1 MPASWS
7 RPVPD
12 PDAATTAPEETLR
25 EFLDSFSYGSR
36 ADLTFKFLKKLS
48 AEDGG
53 EAIRQMLRAVA
64 DSLDTGSVAELHDL
78 MIGWQEAAYM
88 PAEEAARS
96 YVYEDAPFTPL
107 RKPLAESRVGLMTSS
122 GHFVAGDDPEPFGVA
137 GMTQAEAEAR
147 ISEFLREPPVMS
159 QIPLAASK
167 QDLHVRHGG
176 YDTSSA
182 LLDHNVAFP
191 RDALLAIRDSGRIGE
206 VADPLYSFP
215 GATSQGR
222 LRKQA
227 LPGWIEML
235 QETAIDVLLL
245 VPV

>member
-1 MPASWS
+1 MPGPEAE
-7 RPVPD
+7 P
-12 PDAATTAPEETLR
+12 APAEETLR

-36 ADLTFKFLKKLS
+36 SDLTFKFLKKLS

-53 EAIRQMLRAVA
+53 EAIRQLLRAAA

-78 MIGWQEAAYM
+78 MIRWQESAYS
-88 PAEEAARS
+88 PSPRSAGS
-96 YVYEDAPFTPL
+96 YVYDDAPFTPL

-122 GHFVAGDDPEPFGVA
+122 GHFVTGDDPAPFGID

-159 QIPLAASK
+159 QIPLRAAK
-167 QDLHVRHGG
+167 DELQVRHGG

-182 LLDHNVAFP
+182 RIDHNVSFP

-222 LRKQA
+222 LRKHA
-227 LPGWIEML
+227 LPGWVEMM
-235 QETAIDVLLL
+235 QAADIDVLLL